1 MQTAIAL
8 KDLNPVIADNLTAS
22 LNEDNFRTLADV
34 FHVLMDNMD
43 EEVENRLLTELKL
56 KKV

>member
-1 MQTAIAL
+1 MDSKNTITEGFKLGYIRA
-8 KDLNPVIADNLTAS
+8 
-22 LNEDNFRTLADV
+22 LADV

-43 EEVENRLLTELKL
+43 EEIENRLLTELKL

>member
-1 MQTAIAL
+1 MDGIT
-8 KDLNPVIADNLTAS
+8 VS
-22 LNEDNFRTLADV
+22 EDFKLGYIRALADV

-43 EEVENRLLTELKL
+43 EEVQNRLLTELKL

>member
-1 MQTAIAL
+1 MEVSEEFKSGYIRA
-8 KDLNPVIADNLTAS
+8 
-22 LNEDNFRTLADV
+22 LADV

-43 EEVENRLLTELKL
+43 EEVQNRLLIELKL

>member
-1 MQTAIAL
+1 M
-8 KDLNPVIADNLTAS
+8 DVSVIS
-22 LNEDNFRTLADV
+22 EDFKLGYIRALADV

>member
-1 MQTAIAL
+1 MDSTTI
-8 KDLNPVIADNLTAS
+8 S
-22 LNEDNFRTLADV
+22 EDFKLGYIRALADV

>member
-1 MQTAIAL
+1 M
-8 KDLNPVIADNLTAS
+8 KVS
-22 LNEDNFRTLADV
+22 EDFKLGYIKALADV

-43 EEVENRLLTELKL
+43 NELQDTLLTELKL

>member
-1 MQTAIAL
+1 ME
-8 KDLNPVIADNLTAS
+8 VS
-22 LNEDNFRTLADV
+22 EDFKLGYIRALADV